1 MLLVELLLIFVL
13 ALWGIKPLKKRF
25 YADYLSKDKTNSIK
39 GLFILLIVLTHSLPY
54 IERSGYQFVRMDDK
68 IFLSSL
74 YHIGQLVVVMFLFYS
89 GYGVSESFKKKGM
102 NYAKSMP
109 RHRILSTLLNFDVA
123 VIFFIILSLILGITL
138 TVKQSLL
145 ALTAW
150 ESVGNSNW
158 YIFIILLC
166 YIASYI
172 SFLLYENNKM
182 RRTLLLIVIIFVFL
196 ILLSCFKEE
205 YWYNTIL
212 CYPAGVLY
220 STFKEELEQ
229 KIKTHYIL
237 MLFISVLSFIVLF
250 IIPFDILCIRYNVM
264 CIAFAFSIVLFTMKT
279 SIDNKCLR
287 WFGKNLFP
295 IYIYMRL
302 PMIVME
308 ERFQSTILSY
318 PYIFILISLIITI
331 GIARLYGFWR
341 IKL

>member
-166 YIASYI
+166 YTIKLRDYMKNK
-172 SFLLYENNKM
+172 NNKIKEK
-182 RRTLLLIVIIFVFL
+182 RTIPVLNKICTIIV
-196 ILLSCFKEE
+196 
-205 YWYNTIL
+205 
-212 CYPAGVLY
+212 
-220 STFKEELEQ
+220 
-229 KIKTHYIL
+229 
-237 MLFISVLSFIVLF
+237 SFIVLF
-250 IIPFDILCIRYNVM
+250 MLLGAGFFM
-264 CIAFAFSIVLFTMKT
+264 
-279 SIDNKCLR
+279 
-287 WFGKNLFP
+287 
-295 IYIYMRL
+295 YIYL
-302 PMIVME
+302 DAPE
-308 ERFQSTILSY
+308 FNTHL
-318 PYIFILISLIITI
+318 
-331 GIARLYGFWR
+331 LY
-341 IKL
+341 KQE